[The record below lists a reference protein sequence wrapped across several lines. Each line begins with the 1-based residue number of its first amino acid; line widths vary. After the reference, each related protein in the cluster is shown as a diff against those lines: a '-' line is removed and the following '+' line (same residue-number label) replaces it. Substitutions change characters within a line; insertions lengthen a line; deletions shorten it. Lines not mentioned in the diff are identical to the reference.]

1 MDATTLFLYMIAVG
15 AVVVTPG
22 PTMLLA
28 LSNGATRGM
37 RVAACG
43 IAGAA
48 LADLILIG
56 AVGCG
61 LGAVL
66 LASEQMFAV
75 IKWIGAAYLLYLAWG
90 LWRAPVQA
98 LTVSS
103 GEASVNGWAA
113 FLRAL
118 FVALSNPKT
127 LLFTSAFVPQFI
139 PPDKPVALQY
149 TILAV
154 VAAILDILM
163 MMIYAFGGQHAMRT
177 MSARAVRWV
186 NRGCAGILAFLA
198 VGLSLYR
205 RSELR

>member
-1 MDATTLFLYMIAVG
+1 MDATTLLLYMIAVA

-66 LASEQMFAV
+66 LASEQMFTV

-90 LWRAPVQA
+90 MWRAPVQA
-98 LTVSS
+98 LTASS
-103 GEASVNGWAA
+103 GAASVNGWAA

-139 PPDKPVALQY
+139 HPDRPVALQY

-154 VAAILDILM
+154 VAAIMDIVM
-163 MMIYAFGGQHAMRT
+163 MIIYAFGGQHAMRT

>member
-1 MDATTLFLYMIAVG
+1 MDATTLFLYLLAVA
-15 AVVVTPG
+15 AVMVTPG

-61 LGAVL
+61 LGALL
-66 LASEQMFAV
+66 LASEQWFTI

-90 LWRAPVQA
+90 MWRAPTQA
-98 LTVSS
+98 LVATS
-103 GEASVNGWAA
+103 GAASASGRAA
-113 FLRAL
+113 FFRAL

-127 LLFTSAFVPQFI
+127 LLFTSAFVPQFVHA
-139 PPDKPVALQY
+139 DKPVALQY

-154 VAAILDILM
+154 VAALMDILM
-163 MMIYAFGGQHAMRT
+163 MSIYAYGGRHAMRT
-177 MSARAVRWV
+177 LSARAVQWI
-186 NRGCAGILAFLA
+186 NRSCAGMLAALA

-205 RSELR
+205 RSDLR

>member
-1 MDATTLFLYMIAVG
+1 MDATTFFLYLIAVA
-15 AVVVTPG
+15 AVMVTPG

-61 LGAVL
+61 LGAL
-66 LASEQMFAV
+66 LQASEQLFTV
-75 IKWIGAAYLLYLAWG
+75 IKWIGAGYLLYLAWAM
-90 LWRAPVQA
+90 WRAPAQA
-98 LTVSS
+98 LAATSGASSVS
-103 GEASVNGWAA
+103 GRAA

-127 LLFTSAFVPQFI
+127 LLFTSAFVPQFVH
-139 PPDKPVALQY
+139 PDQPVALQY

-154 VAAILDILM
+154 VAALMDIVM
-163 MMIYAFGGQHAMRT
+163 MLVYAYGGRHAMRT
-177 MSARAVRWV
+177 LSARAVQWI
-186 NRGCAGILAFLA
+186 NRGCAGMLAFLA

-205 RSELR
+205 RSEIR